1 MTTMNMPGFAAEAA
15 LYHTS
20 GRYHGSQVRT
30 AAPQL
35 VTPQLRCLVRLDC
48 LEKPPACVVTQRA
61 AGVVRHFRP
70 MPGLLR
76 YLAIIA

>member
-35 VTPQLRCLVRLDC
+35 VTPQLRCPC
-48 LEKPPACVVTQRA
+48 RA
-61 AGVVRHFRP
+61 
-70 MPGLLR
+70 GLLGKAASLCR
-76 YLAIIA
+76 NPARGGGGATF